1 MKKLWRKVIRKIA
14 PARAG
19 IRPLRRYALREA
31 NAIITVSEVTD
42 RHGTGVILSR
52 IFGESRNIL
61 SIRSGNHYG
70 EHSLG
75 AAEVCVSQQGFN
87 QRQSLA
93 RMSYALNGS
102 TICRVLCVP
111 YLADELISAL
121 VLKEMFGAPLC
132 TYVMDDN
139 NVYSHGIP
147 DELMREALSKS
158 TLRLAISPEMR
169 EEYERKYGLKF
180 WILPPVVRA
189 EAVPATLEMSRGGHF
204 ETRTAVMVGS
214 LWSRQWLQ
222 QFRQTVRQARVEVH
236 WYGNAQ
242 FSHLGVTPEELRQDG
257 IVYCGFLPEAE
268 LTVRVKAYPYA
279 LIPSGTLDEQD
290 DRPGIARLS
299 LPTRLP
305 HLLALTHTPMI
316 VLGNSQ
322 TAAAR
327 FLERFGV
334 GLVAPYDGVRLRQVV
349 DQICRP
355 EQQLAFR
362 RRAAGHSALFSA
374 KGLAEWVWQS
384 LAQGRPCDERFER
397 AFTHDPGT

>member
-1 MKKLWRKVIRKIA
+1 
-14 PARAG
+14 
-19 IRPLRRYALREA
+19 
-31 NAIITVSEVTD
+31 
-42 RHGTGVILSR
+42 
-52 IFGESRNIL
+52 
-61 SIRSGNHYG
+61 
-70 EHSLG
+70 
-75 AAEVCVSQQGFN
+75 
-87 QRQSLA
+87 
-93 RMSYALNGS
+93 
-102 TICRVLCVP
+102 VP

-180 WILPPVVRA
+180 WILPPVVRE
-189 EAVPATLEMSRGGHF
+189 EAVPATLEMPRGGHF
-204 ETRTAVMVGS
+204 ATRTAVMVGS

-222 QFRQTVRQARVEVH
+222 QFRQTVRQARMEVH

-268 LTVRVKAYPYA
+268 LTDRVKAYPYA
-279 LIPSGTLDEQD
+279 LIPSGTLDEKD

-322 TAAAR
+322 TAAAG
-327 FLERFGV
+327 FLGRFGV

-384 LAQGRPCDERFER
+384 LAQGRPCDERFEK
-397 AFTHDPGT
+397 AFGRNDNVRHT